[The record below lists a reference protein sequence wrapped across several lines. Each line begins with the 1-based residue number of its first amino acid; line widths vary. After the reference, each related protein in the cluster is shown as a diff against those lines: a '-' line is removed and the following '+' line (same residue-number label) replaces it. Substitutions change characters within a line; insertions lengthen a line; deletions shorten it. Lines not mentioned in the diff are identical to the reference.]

1 MALPYLLRLLC
12 LCFASFFIV
21 HAAAAVL
28 VWISAPAAL
37 RVAGHSKPGF
47 AAKFLF
53 LFRMFPF
60 ALTVFLV
67 LGFCIPSYLWLEPPT
82 IGEKVG
88 FACLGAAALG
98 FLVWARSVFRVGF
111 SLLRTSRY
119 MRRCERDG
127 QPMAVSDDAVPVLV
141 VKGEAPVM
149 AVAGLVRPRLIV
161 SRSVLHKLTPEQR
174 EAAFRHEQAHQASR
188 DNFKRFLYLLAPD
201 AFPFVSGFKKIE
213 RQWARYTEWAADDH
227 AVAGDSERAL
237 SLAAALVSVAKLGVN
252 HQPAYLLSSLVASPL
267 VAEDEDLAVRV
278 DRLLREQQYAEK
290 PLAPLLQVARNL
302 ALVAGGVVVAAFVWP
317 GSLGSVHQLLEKLIQ

>member
-12 LCFASFFIV
+12 LCFATFFLV
-21 HAAAAVL
+21 HAASAIL

-37 RVAGHSKPGF
+37 RVAQHSKPGF

-60 ALTVFLV
+60 AVTLFLV
-67 LGFCIPSYLWLEPPT
+67 LGFCIPSYLWLEPLAS
-82 IGEKVG
+82 GEKVG
-88 FACLGAAALG
+88 FACLGAAAMG
-98 FLVWARSVFRVGF
+98 LVVWLMSIFRVSF

-119 MRRCERDG
+119 MNTCQRDG
-127 QPMAVSDDAVPVLV
+127 QEVNVDGEASPVLV
-141 VKGEAPVM
+141 VKRDAPVM

-161 SRSVLHKLTPEQR
+161 SRGVLHKLTPEQR

-188 DNFKRFLYLLAPD
+188 DNLKRFLCLLAPE
-201 AFPFVSGFKKIE
+201 ALPFVSGFKKIE

-227 AVAGDSERAL
+227 AVAGDSQRAL
-237 SLAAALVSVAKLGVN
+237 SLAAALVSVAKMGVD
-252 HQPAYLLSSLVASPL
+252 HQPAFLLSSLYSTL
-267 VAEDEDLAVRV
+267 VAEDEDLAIRV

-290 PLAPLLQVARNL
+290 PLAPLIQVARNI
-302 ALVAGGVVVAAFVWP
+302 ALVAGSLVAAALVWP
-317 GSLGSVHQLLEKLIQ
+317 GSLGSVHQILEKLIQ

>member
-12 LCFASFFIV
+12 LCLASFFIM

-28 VWISAPAAL
+28 VWVGAPAAL
-37 RVAGHSKPGF
+37 RVAEHSKPGF

-53 LFRMFPF
+53 AFRMFPS
-60 ALTVFLV
+60 AMTLFLV
-67 LGFCIPSYLWLEPPT
+67 LGLCIPSYLWLEPT
-82 IGEKVG
+82 VHGEKVG
-88 FACLGAAALG
+88 FVCLGAAALG
-98 FLVWARSVFRVGF
+98 FLVWILSAFRVGF

-119 MRRCERDG
+119 MSSCERDG
-127 QPMAVSDDAVPVLV
+127 QEIAVEGETAPVLV
-141 VKGEAPVM
+141 LKREAPVM

-188 DNFKRFLYLLAPD
+188 DNLKRFLYLLAPD
-201 AFPFVSGFKKIE
+201 AFPFISGFRKIE
-213 RQWARYTEWAADDH
+213 KQWVRYTEWAADDH
-227 AVAGDSERAL
+227 AVAGDSQRAL

-252 HQPAYLLSSLVASPL
+252 HQPAFLLSSLYSPL

-278 DRLLREQQYAEK
+278 DRLLCEQQYADK
-290 PLAPLLQVARNL
+290 PLAPLVQVARNVS
-302 ALVAGGVVVAAFVWP
+302 LVAGSLLVAALVWP
-317 GSLGSVHQLLEKLIQ
+317 GSLSSVHQILEKLIQ